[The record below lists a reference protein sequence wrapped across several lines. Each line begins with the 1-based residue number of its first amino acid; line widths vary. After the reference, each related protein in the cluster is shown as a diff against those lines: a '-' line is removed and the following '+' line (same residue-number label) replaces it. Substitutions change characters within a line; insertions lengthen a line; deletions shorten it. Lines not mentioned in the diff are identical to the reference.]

1 MGKVMGFLEYERLE
15 NEYRDKNK
23 RIKDFNQV
31 RNFKTLEELQN
42 QGARCMDCG
51 TPFCHNLGCPVEN
64 LIPEWND
71 AVYRGQWQ
79 EAYERLEITN
89 NFPEFT
95 GTICPAPC
103 ETSCTLSINDAPVTI
118 NQIELA
124 IMDKAFEEGWVIPK
138 PPLRETG
145 KTVAVIGGGPAGMA
159 AAQQLRRMGHR
170 VTLYEKDQKVGG
182 LMRYGIPNFKME
194 KSLIDRRVALME
206 EEGVNFETGV
216 EIGKDISISY
226 IKNRYDSVLITVGA
240 GTPRDLSVEGRELK
254 GVHFAMEFLSQ
265 SAKRTFHEA
274 VREEEISARGK
285 TVLVIGGGDTGSDC
299 VGTSIRQGAKK
310 VYQYEI
316 MPKPMEWNKPW
327 NPVWPEW
334 PRILRVSSSHK
345 EGCEQDWLINT
356 TRFEGK
362 DGQIT
367 KAHLQRVE
375 WENVDG
381 RFTMKP
387 VEGSDFAL
395 DVDLVLLAMGFVH
408 LEHGSIVGDLQ
419 LDTDG
424 RGNLLTKDYQTSCPG
439 VFAAGD
445 AMSGASLVVR
455 AINHGRLAAD
465 AVNAYL
471 MV

>member
-1 MGKVMGFLEYERLE
+1 MGKVLGFLEFDRTGFV
-15 NEYRDKNK
+15 YRDK
-23 RIKDFNQV
+23 KDRVKDYNQV
-31 RNFKTLEELQN
+31 RIFKKVEELRD

-51 TPFCHNLGCPVEN
+51 TPFCHNIGCPVEN

-71 AVYRGQWQ
+71 AVYKGQWK

-118 NQIELA
+118 NEIELA
-124 IMDKAFEEGWVIPK
+124 IIEKAFEEGWVVPH
-138 PPLRETG
+138 PPLAETG

-159 AAQQLRRMGHR
+159 AAQQLRRMGHT
-170 VTLYEKDQKVGG
+170 VTLFEKDNHIGG

-194 KSLIDRRVALME
+194 KHVIDRRLELMKQ
-206 EEGVNFETGV
+206 EGINFETGV
-216 EIGKDISISY
+216 EIGKDISINY
-226 IKNRYDSVLITVGA
+226 IKNRYDAVLITVGA
-240 GTPRDLSVEGRELK
+240 GAPRNLPVEGRELK
-254 GVHFAMEFLSQ
+254 GVHYAMEFLSQ
-265 SAKRTFHEA
+265 SAKRSFNEDVA
-274 VREEEISARGK
+274 EEQISAKGK

-316 MPKPMEWNKPW
+316 MPKPMEWDKPY

-345 EGCEQDWLINT
+345 EGCEQDWLVDTNS
-356 TRFEGK
+356 FEGK
-362 DGQIT
+362 DGRVS
-367 KAHLQRVE
+367 KANMQKVE

-381 RFTMKP
+381 RFNMKP
-387 VEGSDFAL
+387 VEGSEFSL

-408 LEHGSIVGDLQ
+408 LEHGPIVKDLD
-419 LDTDG
+419 LEIDG
-424 RGNLLTKDYQTSCPG
+424 RGNVVTDNYQTSCEG
-439 VFAAGD
+439 VFTAGD
-445 AMSGASLVVR
+445 AMTGASLVVR
-455 AINHGRLAAD
+455 AINHGRQAAE
-465 AVNAYL
+465 AVDDFL
-471 MV
+471 SK

>member
-1 MGKVMGFLEYERLE
+1 MGKVLGFLEFERLE
-15 NEYRDKNK
+15 NEYRDKK
-23 RIKDFNQV
+23 IRTKDYKQV
-31 RNFKTLEELQN
+31 REFKTVEELQD

-51 TPFCHNLGCPVEN
+51 TPFCHNLGCPVDN

-71 AVYRGQWQ
+71 AVYRGQWK

-103 ETSCTLSINDAPVTI
+103 ETSCTLSINDAPVAI

-124 IMDKAFEEGWVIPK
+124 IMDKAFEEGWVVPH
-138 PPLRETG
+138 PPLHETG

-159 AAQQLRRMGHR
+159 AAQQLRRMGHA
-170 VTLYEKDQKVGG
+170 VTLYEKDNYVGG

-194 KSLIDRRVALME
+194 KSVLDRRVDLMKQ
-206 EEGVNFETGV
+206 EGINFETGV

-240 GTPRDLSVEGRELK
+240 GTPRDLPVEGRDLK

-265 SAKRTFHEA
+265 SAKRTFDDKI
-274 VREEEISARGK
+274 EEEDILATGK

-299 VGTSIRQGAKK
+299 VGSSLRQGAKK

-327 NPVWPEW
+327 NPDWPEW
-334 PRILRVSSSHK
+334 PRIMRVSSSHK
-345 EGCEQDWLINT
+345 EGCEQDWLVKTNS
-356 TRFEGK
+356 FEGK
-362 DGQIT
+362 TNHVT
-367 KAHLQRVE
+367 KAHLQKVE
-375 WENVDG
+375 WENING
-381 RFTMKP
+381 KFNMKA
-387 VEGSDFAL
+387 VEGSDFSL
-395 DVDLVLLAMGFVH
+395 DVDLVLLAMGFIH
-408 LEHGSIVGDLQ
+408 LDHGHIISDLN
-419 LDTDG
+419 LELDG
-424 RGNLLTKDYQTSCPG
+424 RGNLLTNDYQTSCEG

-455 AINHGRLAAD
+455 AINHGREAAES
-465 AVNAYL
+465 VNNFL
-471 MV
+471 NK